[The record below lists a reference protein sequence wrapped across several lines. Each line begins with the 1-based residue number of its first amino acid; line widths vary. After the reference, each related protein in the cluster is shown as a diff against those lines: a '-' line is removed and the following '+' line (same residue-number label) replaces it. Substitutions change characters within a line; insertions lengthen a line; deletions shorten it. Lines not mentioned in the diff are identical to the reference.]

1 MKKGLDLWWCMENI
15 SHNIDEQLDRE
26 RSIISYVSLVKT
38 IDTVIALLLSQ
49 SVLMSVCKPVA
60 LFCRILSRLG
70 IE

>member
-1 MKKGLDLWWCMENI
+1 MF
-15 SHNIDEQLDRE
+15 HDEQLDRE

-38 IDTVIALLLSQ
+38 IDTAIALLLKMASFFREHAFTAYASQ